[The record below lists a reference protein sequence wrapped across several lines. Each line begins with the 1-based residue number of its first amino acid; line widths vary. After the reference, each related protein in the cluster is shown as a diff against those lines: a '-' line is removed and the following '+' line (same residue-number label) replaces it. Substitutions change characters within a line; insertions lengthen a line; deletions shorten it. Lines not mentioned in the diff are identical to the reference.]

1 MLLHSGYADHPYSRF
16 DIVVADPICTLTTFG
31 KETVVSES
39 EKRTTTTD
47 DPLQVLQ
54 QVLDR
59 ADIRP
64 THNED
69 LPFQGGALGLFGYD
83 LGRRFESLPEIAEQ
97 DIVLPDMAVGIYDWA
112 LIVDHQRH
120 TVSLL
125 SHNDVNAR
133 RAWLES
139 QQFSP
144 QEDFTLTSD
153 WQSNMTR
160 EQYGEKFRQVQEY
173 LHSGDCYQV
182 NLAQRFHATYSGD
195 EWQAFLQLNQA
206 NRAPFSAFL
215 RLEQGAILSLSPE
228 RFILCDN
235 SEIQTRPI
243 KGTLPRLPD
252 PQEDSKQA
260 EKLANSAKDR
270 AENLMIVD
278 LMRNDIGRVAV
289 SRFGKS
295 TRALRGGTL
304 PCRASSGQHYNG
316 ATTRTVTRQR
326 SAARSF
332 SWWLNNRGSEST
344 GYGNYRRTGT
354 AAT

>member
-16 DIVVADPICTLTTFG
+16 DIVVAEPICTLTTFG

-59 ADIRP
+59 ADIRQRI
-64 THNED
+64 TKICHFRAARWGC
-69 LPFQGGALGLFGYD
+69 LAT
-83 LGRRFESLPEIAEQ
+83 IWAA
-97 DIVLPDMAVGIYDWA
+97 VLSRCQKLRSKISFCRIWQWVSDWA
-112 LIVDHQRH
+112 LVVDHQRQ

-215 RLEQGAILSLSPE
+215 RLA
-228 RFILCDN
+228 
-235 SEIQTRPI
+235 
-243 KGTLPRLPD
+243 
-252 PQEDSKQA
+252 
-260 EKLANSAKDR
+260 
-270 AENLMIVD
+270 
-278 LMRNDIGRVAV
+278 GRD
-289 SRFGKS
+289 FKPF
-295 TRALRGGTL
+295 TRAVYPL
-304 PCRASSGQHYNG
+304 
-316 ATTRTVTRQR
+316 
-326 SAARSF
+326 
-332 SWWLNNRGSEST
+332 
-344 GYGNYRRTGT
+344 
-354 AAT
+354 

>member
-1 MLLHSGYADHPYSRF
+1 MKTLSPAVITLPWRQDAAEFYFSRLSHLPWAMLLHSGYADHPYSRF
-16 DIVVADPICTLTTFG
+16 DIVVAEPICTLTTFG

-39 EKRTTTTD
+39 EKCTTTTD

-83 LGRRFESLPEIAEQ
+83 LGRRFESLPEIAQQ

-112 LIVDHQRH
+112 LVVDHQRQ

-195 EWQAFLQLNQA
+195 EW
-206 NRAPFSAFL
+206 PGIPSA
-215 RLEQGAILSLSPE
+215 
-228 RFILCDN
+228 
-235 SEIQTRPI
+235 
-243 KGTLPRLPD
+243 
-252 PQEDSKQA
+252 
-260 EKLANSAKDR
+260 
-270 AENLMIVD
+270 
-278 LMRNDIGRVAV
+278 
-289 SRFGKS
+289 
-295 TRALRGGTL
+295 
-304 PCRASSGQHYNG
+304 
-316 ATTRTVTRQR
+316 
-326 SAARSF
+326 
-332 SWWLNNRGSEST
+332 
-344 GYGNYRRTGT
+344 
-354 AAT
+354 

>member
-1 MLLHSGYADHPYSRF
+1 M
-16 DIVVADPICTLTTFG
+16 
-31 KETVVSES
+31 
-39 EKRTTTTD
+39 
-47 DPLQVLQ
+47 
-54 QVLDR
+54 
-59 ADIRP
+59 
-64 THNED
+64 
-69 LPFQGGALGLFGYD
+69 
-83 LGRRFESLPEIAEQ
+83 
-97 DIVLPDMAVGIYDWA
+97 GIYDWA

-215 RLEQGAILSLSPE
+215 RLEQGAILSLRQSGLFFVIIVKSRPA
-228 RFILCDN
+228 RLKARYHACPILRKIAN
-235 SEIQTRPI
+235 
-243 KGTLPRLPD
+243 
-252 PQEDSKQA
+252 KQ
-260 EKLANSAKDR
+260 KNWRTQRK
-270 AENLMIVD
+270 IVPK
-278 LMRNDIGRVAV
+278 I
-289 SRFGKS
+289 
-295 TRALRGGTL
+295 
-304 PCRASSGQHYNG
+304 
-316 ATTRTVTRQR
+316 
-326 SAARSF
+326 
-332 SWWLNNRGSEST
+332 
-344 GYGNYRRTGT
+344 
-354 AAT
+354 